1 MKIGTLK
8 KINKKEF
15 ALEVDRLTKI
25 IGSRRILDEV
35 TFSIPK
41 GSITIFV
48 GENGAGKSTTI
59 KCILDLYYYN
69 YGKIKILGLDS
80 TNPLSRKSVGYIP
93 EKENFTK
100 NTFKNFLWQ
109 YGKLRNSS
117 DVDLDKKISEYT
129 KRFEI
134 ENLLSSN
141 TNIKKL
147 SSGQKKK
154 ILIIL
159 SLLGNEELFIMD
171 EPTDNLDP
179 KSRYIFY
186 QIIDELNKK
195 YKTTFFICSHN
206 LDEVGEHAN
215 HAIFISNGKILF
227 NDKIKSKKDLVNH
240 YKKLIIN
247 Q

>member
-1 MKIGTLK
+1 MKQNILK
-8 KINKKEF
+8 KNNKKEF
-15 ALEVDRLTKI
+15 VLEVDHLTKVV
-25 IGSRRILDEV
+25 GTKKILDEV

-41 GSITIFV
+41 GSVTIFV

-59 KCILDLYYYN
+59 KCILDLFCYN
-69 YGKIKILGLDS
+69 HGKIKILGLDS
-80 TNPLSRKSVGYIP
+80 TNPLSRKNVGYVP

-100 NTFKNFLWQ
+100 STFKNFLFH
-109 YGKLRNSS
+109 YGKLRNTSN
-117 DVDLDKKISEYT
+117 VDLDDKIRKYAKK
-129 KRFEI
+129 FEI
-134 ENLLSSN
+134 EYLINSK

-195 YKTTFFICSHN
+195 SKKTFFICSHN

-227 NDKIKSKKDLVNH
+227 DGKIKSKKDLVNR
-240 YKKLIIN
+240 YKKLIITK
-247 Q
+247 